1 MYTQGHQILL
11 VEDDVDD
18 RFIMHHSF
26 SQLKWID
33 KVKMFSA
40 VEDLLSYL
48 RNLPDESYYPAL
60 IVLDFNMPGM
70 NGAEALRSLKNSRQ
84 LQHIPVVVYS
94 TSMKPVLSEALKIS
108 GAFDCFEKGIGGNDY
123 LELAKTFKRI
133 AEGDAVAEENLDLG
147 GL

>member
-26 SQLKWID
+26 SELKWVE

-40 VEDLLSYL
+40 VEDLLVYL
-48 RNLPDESYYPAL
+48 HNLPDDTYYPSL

-70 NGAEALRSLKNSRQ
+70 NGAEALRSLKTRQQ

-94 TSMKPVLSEALKIS
+94 TSMKPVLSEALKI
-108 GAFDCFEKGIGGNDY
+108 
-123 LELAKTFKRI
+123 
-133 AEGDAVAEENLDLG
+133 
-147 GL
+147 

>member
-26 SQLKWID
+26 SELKWVE

-40 VEDLLSYL
+40 VEDLLVYL
-48 RNLPDESYYPAL
+48 HNLPDESYYPSL
-60 IVLDFNMPGM
+60 IVLDYNMPGM
-70 NGAEALRSLKNSRQ
+70 NGAEALRSLKARQQ
-84 LQHIPVVVYS
+84 LQHIPVVIYS

-108 GAFDCFEKGIGGNDY
+108 GALDCFEKGMGAKDY

-133 AEGDAVAEENLDLG
+133 AEGDVVIS
-147 GL
+147 

>member
-1 MYTQGHQILL
+1 LL

-26 SQLKWID
+26 SELKWVE

-40 VEDLLSYL
+40 VEDLLVYL
-48 RNLPDESYYPAL
+48 HNLPDDSYYPSL

-70 NGAEALRSLKNSRQ
+70 NGAEALRSLKTRQQ

-108 GAFDCFEKGIGGNDY
+108 GALDCFEKGTSAKDY

-133 AEGDAVAEENLDLG
+133 AEGDVVIEP
-147 GL
+147 GLEGFNPRP

>member
-1 MYTQGHQILL
+1 MDMNSQGHQILL

-26 SQLKWID
+26 SELKWAE

-48 RNLPDESYYPAL
+48 HNLPDESYYPAL

-70 NGAEALRSLKNSRQ
+70 NGAEALRYLKNNRE
-84 LQHIPVVVYS
+84 LQHIPLVVYS
-94 TSMKPVLSEALKIS
+94 TSMKPVLSEALKIG
-108 GAFDCFEKGIGGNDY
+108 GALDCFEKGMGAGDY
-123 LELAKTFKRI
+123 LELARTFKRI
-133 AEGDAVAEENLDLG
+133 AEGDVIKEPG
-147 GL
+147 FGVI